1 MRLRRTVSDK
11 VKIILQGGGVIRN
24 PYPYGMLNCNN
35 FGPTELVVHAITKV
49 YHTKPSTWKTF
60 YLLRLEKII
69 DLNSDGEMA
78 AF

>member
-1 MRLRRTVSDK
+1 MCAFGALFLIKLKSSSR
-11 VKIILQGGGVIRN
+11 GGVICT
-24 PYPYGMLNCNN
+24 PYPYEMLNCNN